1 MAGRGLT
8 GSRQKEA
15 LLPEIASA
23 EIASAQI
30 TGERGAPAR
39 LGASVEADGVHFAVF
54 SAHAERIE
62 LCLFDPAGVQERRRL
77 TLPGRT
83 EGGVHFGFVP
93 GLAPGALYGFRAHGP
108 FAPAEGHRF
117 DASKLLVDP
126 YATRLDR
133 PFLYHPW
140 LAAPPERRID
150 TAPLVPRAVVED
162 LGRDASPLPFAKPG
176 FTYEL
181 PVRAFSQRRPDLPL
195 HLRGTLAALAEP
207 AALDHL
213 TRLGVETVELMPL
226 AAAIDER
233 HLSALGLTNAWGYNP
248 IPHGAPD
255 PRLVP
260 GGWAEVRRVVEA
272 LHGRGMRVLLDVVL
286 NHSGESDRFGP
297 TLSYRGL
304 DNKTYYAAASD
315 DPGTLVNDT
324 GTGNTF
330 ALWREPV
337 ARMAL
342 DALKRWVEVGGVDGF
357 RYDLGTVLGR
367 TPEGFRP
374 DAPLLKMIAADP
386 VLKDCIHVAEP
397 WDIGPGGYQVGAF
410 PKPFLEWQDRF
421 RDDVRRFWR
430 GDSGTVSALATRLSC
445 SPDLFDPASHVPSD
459 GVNFID
465 AHDGFTLRDL
475 VSFEGKHNEANGEG
489 NRDGHGDNHSW
500 NNGVEGETGDR
511 EIIERRRRDV
521 RALLA
526 TLFVAR
532 GNPMIVAGDE
542 LGRTQGGNNNAYA
555 QNNETFWIDWAGTD
569 EELIGF
575 TARLQ
580 RLRRALAPLSLDRF
594 LTGASVAGERD
605 VVWLRADGGEMGG
618 EDWRDGA
625 RALLGLRLAGEA
637 EAAIVYLNRGHAPV
651 EVRLPEPASGRSVW
665 LELASDRPSAEPR
678 PIDAAGTLTLG
689 PRSVTI
695 LREG

>member
-1 MAGRGLT
+1 MF
-8 GSRQKEA
+8 S
-15 LLPEIASA
+15 
-23 EIASAQI
+23 I
-30 TGERGAPAR
+30 TKERGAPER
-39 LGASVEADGVHFAVF
+39 LGASVEADGVHVAVF
-54 SAHAERIE
+54 SAHADQIE
-62 LCLFDPAGVQERRRL
+62 LCLFDPAGVQESQRL
-77 TLPGRT
+77 PLPGRT
-83 EGGVHFGFVP
+83 DSGVHFGFVP
-93 GLAPGALYGFRAHGP
+93 GLAPGALYGLRAHGP

-117 DASKLLVDP
+117 DAAKLLVDP

-140 LAAPPERRID
+140 LAAPPERQID

-162 LGRDASPLPFAKPG
+162 LRRDARPLPFAKPG

-181 PVRAFSQRRPDLPL
+181 PVRAFSQRRPDLPQR
-195 HLRGTLAALAEP
+195 LRGTLAALAEP
-207 AALDHL
+207 ASLDHL

-272 LHGRGMRVLLDVVL
+272 LHARGIRVLLDVVL
-286 NHSGESDRFGP
+286 NHSGESDRYGP

-304 DNKTYYAAASD
+304 DNKTYYAASPD
-315 DPGTLVNDT
+315 DPDTLVNDT

-342 DALKRWVEVGGVDGF
+342 DALKTWVEVGGVDGF

-374 DAPLLKMIAADP
+374 DAPLLQAIAADP
-386 VLKDCIHVAEP
+386 VLKDRIHVAEP

-410 PKPFLEWQDRF
+410 AKPFLEWQDRF
-421 RDDVRRFWR
+421 RDDIRRFWR
-430 GDSGTVSALATRLSC
+430 GDGGTVSALATRLSG
-445 SPDLFDPASHVPSD
+445 SPDLFDPQTRVPSD

-475 VSFEGKHNEANGEG
+475 VSYEQKHNGANGEH
-489 NRDGHGDNHSW
+489 NRDGHDDNHSW
-500 NNGVEGETGDR
+500 NNGAEGLTRDPG
-511 EIIERRRRDV
+511 ITERRRRDI

-526 TLFVAR
+526 TLFVSR

-555 QNNETFWIDWAGTD
+555 QDNETFWIDWSDAD
-569 EELIGF
+569 EELIAF
-575 TARLQ
+575 TGRLQ
-580 RLRRALAPLSLDRF
+580 RLRRALPPLSLDRF
-594 LTGASVAGERD
+594 LTGDTMDGKKD
-605 VVWLRADGGEMGG
+605 VVWLRADGGEMRS
-618 EDWRDGA
+618 EDWADGN
-625 RALLGLRLAGEA
+625 RALLGLRLAGGS
-637 EAAIVYLNRGHAPV
+637 EAAIVYLNRGWQPLDI
-651 EVRLPEPASGRSVW
+651 RLPEPAAGRSVW
-665 LELASDRPSAEPR
+665 LELLSDRPEAEPR
-678 PIDAAGTLTLG
+678 PFDTGQTLSLG
-689 PRSVTI
+689 ARSVAI

>member
-1 MAGRGLT
+1 MRGEVVGSQVVT
-8 GSRQKEA
+8 G
-15 LLPEIASA
+15 
-23 EIASAQI
+23 I
-30 TGERGAPAR
+30 TSERGAPAR
-39 LGASVEADGVHFAVF
+39 LGATVDRDGVHVAVF

-62 LCLFDPAGVQERRRL
+62 LCLFEPGETRERIRL

-83 EGGVHFGFVP
+83 SEDVHFGFVP
-93 GLAPGALYGFRAHGP
+93 GLSAGALYGLRAYGP
-108 FAPAEGHRF
+108 FAPERGHRF
-117 DASKLLVDP
+117 DAAKLLVDP

-133 PFLYHPW
+133 PFVYHS
-140 LAAPPERRID
+140 LMAAPPERGID
-150 TAPLVPRAVVED
+150 TAPFVPRAVVED
-162 LGRDASPLPFAKPG
+162 WARDAAPLPFAKPG

-181 PVRAFSQRRPDLPL
+181 PVRAFSQTRADLPER
-195 HLRGTLAALAEP
+195 LRGTLAALAEP
-207 AALDHL
+207 ASLDHL

-233 HLSALGLTNAWGYNP
+233 HLVALGLTNAWGYNP
-248 IPHGAPD
+248 IAHAAPC

-260 GGWAEVRRVVEA
+260 GGWAEVRRTVDA
-272 LHGRGMRVLLDVVL
+272 LHARGIRVLLDVVL

-304 DNKTYYAAASD
+304 DNLTYYAALPD

-342 DALKRWVEVGGVDGF
+342 DALKTWVEVGGVDGF

-374 DAPLLKMIAADP
+374 DAPLLTMIAADP
-386 VLKDCIHVAEP
+386 VLRDRVHVAEP

-421 RDDVRRFWR
+421 RDDIRRFWR
-430 GDSGTVSALATRLSC
+430 GDAGTVSALATRLSG
-445 SPDLFDPASHVPSD
+445 SPDLFDPKTRLPSD

-475 VSFEGKHNEANGEG
+475 VSYEQKHNEANGEA

-500 NNGVEGETGDR
+500 NNGAEGETSDPA
-511 EIIERRRRDV
+511 IIERRRRDV

-542 LGRTQGGNNNAYA
+542 IGRTQGGNNNAYA
-555 QNNETFWIDWAGTD
+555 QDNQTFWLDWTSAD
-569 EELIGF
+569 EALIGF

-580 RLRRALAPLSLDRF
+580 RLRRALEPLSRDRF
-594 LTGASVAGERD
+594 LTGETIGGEPD
-605 VVWLRADGGEMGG
+605 VVWLRADGAAMADA
-618 EDWRDGA
+618 DWADAG
-625 RALLGLRLAGEA
+625 RALLGLRLAGER
-637 EAAIVYLNRGHAPV
+637 EAALVYLNRGQAPADIQ
-651 EVRLPEPASGRSVW
+651 LPAPRDGRSHW
-665 LELASDRPSAEPR
+665 LELLSDRPDAEAR
-678 PIDAAGTLTLG
+678 PLASGAFQLG
-689 PRSVTI
+689 ARAVAI

>member
-1 MAGRGLT
+1 MF
-8 GSRQKEA
+8 S
-15 LLPEIASA
+15 
-23 EIASAQI
+23 I
-30 TGERGAPAR
+30 TRERGAPIR

-54 SAHAERIE
+54 SAHADRIE
-62 LCLFDPAGVQERRRL
+62 LCLFDPAGIQESQRL
-77 TLPGRT
+77 PLSGRT

-93 GLAPGALYGFRAHGP
+93 GLAPGALYGLRAHGP
-108 FAPAEGHRF
+108 FAPHEGHRF

-126 YATRLDR
+126 HATRLDR

-162 LGRDASPLPFAKPG
+162 LSRDARPLPFAKPG

-181 PVRAFSQRRPDLPL
+181 PVRAFSQMRPDLPQR
-195 HLRGTLAALAEP
+195 LRGTLAALAEP
-207 AALDHL
+207 ASLDHL

-260 GGWAEVRRVVEA
+260 GGWPEVRRVVEA
-272 LHGRGMRVLLDVVL
+272 LHARGIRVLLDVVL
-286 NHSGESDRFGP
+286 NHSGESDRYGP

-304 DNKTYYAAASD
+304 DNKSYYAASPD
-315 DPGTLVNDT
+315 DPDALVNDT

-342 DALKRWVEVGGVDGF
+342 DALKNWVEIGGIDGF

-374 DAPLLKMIAADP
+374 DAPLLQMIAADP
-386 VLKDCIHVAEP
+386 VLKDRVHVAEP
-397 WDIGPGGYQVGAF
+397 WDIGLGGYQVGAF

-421 RDDVRRFWR
+421 RDDIRRFWR
-430 GDSGTVSALATRLSC
+430 GDAGTVSALATRLSG
-445 SPDLFDPASHVPSD
+445 SPDLFDSKTRVPSD

-475 VSFEGKHNEANGEG
+475 VSYETKHNGANGEG

-500 NNGVEGETGDR
+500 NNGAEGLTRDPG
-511 EIIERRRRDV
+511 ILERRRRDV

-555 QNNETFWIDWAGTD
+555 QDNETFWIDWPAAD
-569 EELIGF
+569 DELIAF

-580 RLRRALAPLSLDRF
+580 RLRRALPPLSLDRF
-594 LTGASVAGERD
+594 LTGETVEGETD
-605 VVWLRADGGEMGG
+605 VVWLRADGGEMRP
-618 EDWRDGA
+618 EDWADGN
-625 RALLGLRLAGEA
+625 RALLGLRLAGGS
-637 EAAIVYLNRGHAPV
+637 EAAIVYLNRGWQPLDIHV
-651 EVRLPEPASGRSVW
+651 PEPDAGRSVW
-665 LELASDRPSAEPR
+665 LELLSDRPEAEPR
-678 PIDAAGTLTLG
+678 PFDIGQVLTLG
-689 PRSVTI
+689 ARSVAI